1 MKKTD
6 SIIDEVREICDS
18 IAKQYDYDI
27 AKIAEAIRQEQAT
40 SGRTYVR
47 LSPRTPA
54 PLETEPDDTT
64 AERKSA

>member
-6 SIIDEVREICDS
+6 SIIDEVREIRDS

-47 LSPRTPA
+47 LAPRAPV
-54 PLETEPDDTT
+54 PLETEPEETT
-64 AERKSA
+64 GQRKSA